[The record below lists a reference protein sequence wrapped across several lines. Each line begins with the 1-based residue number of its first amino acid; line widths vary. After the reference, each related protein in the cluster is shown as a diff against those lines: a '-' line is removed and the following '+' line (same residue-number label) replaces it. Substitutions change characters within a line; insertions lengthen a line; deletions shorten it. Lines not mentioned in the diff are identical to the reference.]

1 MVEAVGNNNGAY
13 SVDAQDRVKA
23 GVATEGQNNRQSS
36 ATSADVQSPKKQADT
51 VTISQEAVA
60 AQQGAVQTAPEQ
72 ARIASMEEA
81 QSTVAQGA
89 AKSSNP
95 MEAVAQAYGVSK

>member
-13 SVDAQDRVKA
+13 SVDAQDRIKA
-23 GVATEGQNNRQSS
+23 GVATEAQTNRPSTTVTE
-36 ATSADVQSPKKQADT
+36 AQSPKKQADT

-60 AQQGAVQTAPEQ
+60 AQQNAPQTAPEQ
-72 ARIASMEEA
+72 ARITSMEEA
-81 QSTVAQGA
+81 QNTANQGNA
-89 AKSSNP
+89 RNNP

>member
-13 SVDAQDRVKA
+13 SVDVQDRIRA
-23 GVATEGQNNRQSS
+23 GVATEEQNNRQPST
-36 ATSADVQSPKKQADT
+36 AVAEAQSPKKQADT
-51 VTISQEAVA
+51 VTISQEAVT

-72 ARIASMEEA
+72 ARITSMEEA
-81 QSTVAQGA
+81 QNTANQGN
-89 AKSSNP
+89 AKSNP